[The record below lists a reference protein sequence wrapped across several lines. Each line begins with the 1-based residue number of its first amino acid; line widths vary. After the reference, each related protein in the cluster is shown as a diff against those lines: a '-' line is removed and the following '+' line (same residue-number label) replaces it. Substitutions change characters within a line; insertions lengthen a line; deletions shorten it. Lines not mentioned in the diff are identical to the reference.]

1 MEPWKTQLFRRLD
14 RIRLACGQLCN
25 LNTPAALEE
34 HYVYPLEE
42 GQQLPTIRVPNVNCP
57 AILGQEEI
65 DEGDLSAPGIPPE
78 LLSYFTI
85 GNAYA
90 VSNEPR
96 RKDIYMG
103 GNALQNVWKEADLTW
118 LIQQIAA
125 GTARG
130 TYGVQATRGVRDKV
144 GEIDMKGKSVMVTGS
159 ERPWLEAICL
169 HWGAAKVTTLEY
181 GKIVSEH
188 PQIVTLTPDVF
199 RAKYLAGE
207 LEEFDGILSHSSLE
221 HSGLGR
227 YGDALN
233 PWGDILAVARAWC
246 VTKSG
251 GFLYVG
257 VPTGKDMIWS
267 NWHRI

>member
-1 MEPWKTQLFRRLD
+1 
-14 RIRLACGQLCN
+14 
-25 LNTPAALEE
+25 
-34 HYVYPLEE
+34 
-42 GQQLPTIRVPNVNCP
+42 
-57 AILGQEEI
+57 
-65 DEGDLSAPGIPPE
+65 
-78 LLSYFTI
+78 
-85 GNAYA
+85 
-90 VSNEPR
+90 
-96 RKDIYMG
+96 MG
-103 GNALQNVWKEADLTW
+103 GNALQNVWKEADLTL

-207 LEEFDGILSHSSLE
+207 LEAFDGILSHSSLE

-267 NWHRI
+267 NWHRIYGRLRWPLLTANWSRIDKTDGAELERGPTEASKGTGGWGYIFRKDDPTPTTVG